1 MTITKNSLIL
11 ILALFSSVSISF
23 ARNKNDQMIFSNEK
37 TAIKF
42 LIPTVNTLQKGPAPG
57 IYQTKLN
64 GKDVKAKDLDP
75 SVQYPNNLSFAVLT
89 EEGEIFFLF
98 AKSINDINSS
108 TVPDMIANGLGYEG
122 TYEFDGVFVN
132 MTTDEGAISYGYKAS
147 TKTLYNTDPNV
158 KVTMVYKKA
167 YK

>member
-1 MTITKNSLIL
+1 
-11 ILALFSSVSISF
+11 
-23 ARNKNDQMIFSNEK
+23 MIFSNEK
-37 TAIKF
+37 TGVKLSIPIGDAI
-42 LIPTVNTLQKGPAPG
+42 QKGPAPG

-89 EEGEIFFLF
+89 EEGEIFFVF

-108 TVPDMIANGLGYEG
+108 TVPDLIASGLGYEG
-122 TYEFDGVFVN
+122 SYEYDGVFVN
-132 MTTDEGAISYGYKAS
+132 ITTDEGVLSYGYRAN